1 MSKQNPEKN
10 STMNELNLKLCSAVL
25 LALFSGLLTTTSVAL
40 PEDSEQPIHIT
51 ADQALRNEKEG
62 LTVYKGNVELEQ
74 GSLHITADRITIYR
88 IVEEA
93 DKIVARGS
101 PALLRQKP
109 DPNKGPVEARAQII
123 EYYKIEARVHLA
135 RDASIEQDG
144 SRVTGETIDY
154 YIDQQL
160 VKAGSDRTEEDSRVE
175 VIIPAQSLRKSEGD
189 SGASDRE

>member
-1 MSKQNPEKN
+1 MS
-10 STMNELNLKLCSAVL
+10 ELNLKLCSTLL
-25 LALFSGLLTTTSVAL
+25 LALLTGLLASTSIAL
-40 PEDSEQPIHIT
+40 PEDSEQPIRIT

-62 LTVYKGNVELEQ
+62 LTVYKGNVELNQ

-109 DPNKGPVEARAQII
+109 DPKKGPIEARAQII

-135 RDASIEQDG
+135 QDASIEQDG

-160 VKAGSDRTEEDSRVE
+160 VKAGSNRTEEDSRVE
-175 VIIPAQSLRKSEGD
+175 VIIPAQSLQKSEDD
-189 SGASDRE
+189 SGASESE